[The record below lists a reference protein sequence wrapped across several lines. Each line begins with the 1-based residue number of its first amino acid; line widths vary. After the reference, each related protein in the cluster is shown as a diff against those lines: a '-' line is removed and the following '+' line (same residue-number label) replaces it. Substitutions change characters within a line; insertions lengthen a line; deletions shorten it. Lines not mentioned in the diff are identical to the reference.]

1 MAGNKILVPFNFTD
15 YDERVLHHI
24 TMIYAGVPRITL
36 TLFHVYTPLPEIDT
50 YGHPGLSRLKG
61 TMASLSAEERKKE
74 REMKQIIEDL
84 YQAGFLKDQLNYI
97 IKPRQ
102 KSVGAE
108 IVDIVLKES
117 YDTIVMSR
125 QPGKITRAF
134 TRNVHDKLLSSL
146 KDITISIII

>member
-15 YDERVLHHI
+15 FDERVLHHI

-36 TLFHVYTPLPEIDT
+36 TLFHVYTALPEIDT
-50 YGHPGLSRLKG
+50 YNHPGLTRLKG
-61 TMASLSAEERKKE
+61 TMAKLSEEDRKKE
-74 REMKQIIEDL
+74 RDMKQIIEDL
-84 YQAGFLKDQLNYI
+84 YQAGFLEDQLNYVV
-97 IKPRQ
+97 KPRQ

-108 IVDIVLKES
+108 IVDMVLKES

-125 QPGKITRAF
+125 KPGKVTRAF

-146 KDITISIII
+146 KDVTISIII